1 MKEGNSDVSTTFF
14 GYHGTSL
21 ECASLIME
29 TGFIPSK
36 NHYDWIGH
44 GVYFFINGI
53 SCPKSNAEE
62 WAKNE
67 AWDNNNKC
75 YKYKTY
81 SVIQAEVDVLKSRL
95 LDLTTTDGLVV
106 FNTVREHLIKKL
118 EKHFFVYNRD
128 VKGDDN
134 EICNQAI
141 SHLKLDVLICHLYIK
156 NRTQKKKNI
165 VSRIPNT
172 TVMLVVKPELCDI
185 SSIKQIKYGDVK

>member
-1 MKEGNSDVSTTFF
+1 MKEGNSEISATFI
-14 GYHGTSL
+14 GYHGTSE
-21 ECASLIME
+21 ECANSIME
-29 TGFIPSK
+29 TGFITSK
-36 NHYDWIGH
+36 NHDDWIGH

-67 AWDNNNKC
+67 AWDKKG
-75 YKYKTY
+75 YKYKIY
-81 SVIQAEVDVLKSRL
+81 SVIQAEINVQRH

-106 FNTVREHLIKKL
+106 FNKVREHLIKKL
-118 EKHFFVYNRD
+118 ERNFFVRDRD

-156 NRTQKKKNI
+156 NCTQRKKNI

-172 TVMLVVKPELCDI
+172 TVMLVVKPELCDV
-185 SSIKQIKYGDVK
+185 SSIKKIKNGVVK